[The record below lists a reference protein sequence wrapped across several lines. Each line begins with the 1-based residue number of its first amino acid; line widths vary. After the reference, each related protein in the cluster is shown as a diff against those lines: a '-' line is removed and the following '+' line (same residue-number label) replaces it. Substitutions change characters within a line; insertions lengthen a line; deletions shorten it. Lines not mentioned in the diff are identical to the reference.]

1 MNSNPRKGWYIMD
14 NEKDVEVK
22 EEVSLATETTPGEQ
36 QETNP
41 ECKQV
46 LQPSAPVKKEKKK
59 KGKAG
64 RVVALAIGCT
74 LTGIAIG
81 VCGTLAFMGMHGPGR
96 MWGRNFRQAGIVRY
110 AGPDSG
116 KDFGKGGINGN
127 SGNRQRTDDNGRWD
141 NRNNKDNSGNR
152 DQGRQGNGD
161 FRRGNRK
168 NANSNNGNQPS
179 NEQNPSGTTDGTKA

>member
-1 MNSNPRKGWYIMD
+1 MD
-14 NEKDVEVK
+14 NEKDMEVK
-22 EEVSLATETTPGEQ
+22 GEVSLATETNPVGT
-36 QETNP
+36 QETDRISKTVSQAATP
-41 ECKQV
+41 E
-46 LQPSAPVKKEKKK
+46 KKEKKK
-59 KGKAG
+59 KGSAG

-74 LTGIAIG
+74 LTGVAIG
-81 VCGTLAFMGMHGPGR
+81 VCGTLVFMGMRGPGR
-96 MWGRNFRQAGIVRY
+96 LWRGGFRQRAGIVRTEG
-110 AGPDSG
+110 ADSG
-116 KDFGKGGINGN
+116 KDFDQNGANGN

-161 FRRGNRK
+161 FRRGNRN